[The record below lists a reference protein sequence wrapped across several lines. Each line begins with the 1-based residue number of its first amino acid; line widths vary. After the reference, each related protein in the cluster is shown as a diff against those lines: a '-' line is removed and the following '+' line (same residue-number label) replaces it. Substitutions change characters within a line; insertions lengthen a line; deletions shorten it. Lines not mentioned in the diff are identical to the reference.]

1 VPYVVDGNNLMGAA
15 RDRRLGLPRLEQ
27 DLVRRL
33 AEFAHARRAFLRVVF
48 DGPAERRSGAGQAGR
63 VRVQYS
69 GAGRLADDVIVD
81 LVRADANPSDIVVIT
96 SDAALRSRVRA
107 AGGRVMGCSEFARR
121 LAQTATDPDAGHEKP
136 LPGDVE
142 EWERWFRG
150 GQDGPEDGGGGGG
163 GDGGGD

>member
-1 VPYVVDGNNLMGAA
+1 MPYVVDGNNLLGAA

-33 AEFAHARRAFLRVVF
+33 AAFAHARRAFLRVVF
-48 DGPAERRSGAGQAGR
+48 DGPAQGRAGGQAGR
-63 VRVQYS
+63 VKVQYS

-81 LVRADANPSDIVVIT
+81 LVRADANPADLVVVT

-107 AGGRVMGCSEFARR
+107 AGGRVMGCAEFARR
-121 LAQTATDPDAGHEKP
+121 LEQSGSDGDPDEKP

-142 EWERWFRG
+142 AWERWFRG
-150 GQDGPEDGGGGGG
+150 EGEEP
-163 GDGGGD
+163 